1 VKKNPLQDLIN
12 KIVWKNIEANI
23 EYIDRYEGIR
33 IKRLDPMKILKAG
46 TSFIILKDGSM
57 IPYHRITTIEFGGK
71 IFYSKRDDYKKWTG
85 KNTS

>member
-1 VKKNPLQDLIN
+1 
-12 KIVWKNIEANI
+12 
-23 EYIDRYEGIR
+23 
-33 IKRLDPMKILKAG
+33 LDPRQILKAG

-57 IPYHRITTIEFGGK
+57 IPYHRITTIEFEGK